1 MRASSFRNCSSSSII
16 NMVPGIMCP
25 KVIVNL
31 NKAICKDLNNRFQ
44 PFTMKAFYQLTEEEV
59 ISQLHTGR
67 SGLSK
72 NAIPELQQQH
82 GKNELQEAKPKS
94 KLSILLAQFADVMI
108 LILILAAIVSFVVGE
123 HTDAYVILA
132 IIIANALLG
141 YSQESKAEESIRMLK
156 KMAAQHATVIRD
168 NNPEKIEASQLVPG
182 DLIILEAGD
191 IVPADARLIEVNAL
205 KIDEASLT
213 GESHSIEKKTDP
225 LPDENLVPGDQLNM
239 VFKSTIVSNGSAKAI
254 VVATGMQT
262 EIGKIAGLM
271 ETENQ
276 KTPLQKR
283 LAVFSK
289 QLAVI
294 VIMICAIVFGLGLWR
309 GQPTL
314 EIFMTALSLAVA
326 ALPEALPAVITIA
339 LAIGAR
345 RMVSQKALIR
355 KLPAVETLGSV
366 THICTDKTGTLTQN
380 VMTVEKVQAAEKQED
395 LLLHAMMLNNEV
407 RFSNDG
413 KLLGDSTETAL
424 IKYAMEK
431 KLTKQKAD
439 STYPLTASI
448 PFDSDR
454 MRMSTLHSHG
464 DKWILFVKGAP
475 GKMMEMLA
483 SKHKEQIP
491 VWKHQN
497 EEWASDG
504 LRVLLFGYRIF
515 DQQPDKPDASLEK
528 ELEFLGITAMIDP
541 PREEVIGAIDECK
554 KAGIKTIMITG
565 DQPLT
570 AKAIAQRLHIT
581 DGEQA
586 EVLKGAELE
595 KMDEATY
602 NEKVKNIAVYARVS
616 PEQKLKI
623 VEALQHNG
631 EFVAMTGDGVN
642 DAPSLKQADIG
653 VAMGITG
660 TEVSKEAADMILLD
674 DNFATIVKAVKE
686 GRRIYENIR
695 KFIKYVLSCNLSE
708 ILTIFFAPILGFPVP
723 LLPIHILWINL
734 VTDGLPGIALV
745 AEPAEKNIMQQAPR
759 PPKENL
765 FAGGLAAQIIFSAV
779 ILTVASLFVQW
790 WAIQNDYD
798 VKAQQTMVF
807 TTLCFVQLGNAL
819 SSRSFSRPLLAQGL
833 FANRGMWG
841 AIVLTIGL
849 QLLIIY
855 VPFLDSVF
863 KTTVLDGKAMTCIGV
878 VTLVSTGLIELL
890 KFMHAQ
896 RRRMKS
902 EV

>member
-1 MRASSFRNCSSSSII
+1 
-16 NMVPGIMCP
+16 
-25 KVIVNL
+25 
-31 NKAICKDLNNRFQ
+31 
-44 PFTMKAFYQLTEEEV
+44 MKAFYQLTEEEV
-59 ISQLHTGR
+59 LNQLHTGR

-72 NAIPELQQQH
+72 SAIPELQQKY
-82 GKNELQEAKPKS
+82 GKNELEETKPKS

-108 LILILAAIVSFVVGE
+108 LILIVAAIVSFVVGE
-123 HTDAYVILA
+123 HTDAFVILA
-132 IIIANALLG
+132 IIIANALMG
-141 YSQESKAEESIRMLK
+141 YSQESKAEASIRMLK
-156 KMAAQHATVIRD
+156 KMAAQYATVIRD
-168 NNPEKIEASQLVPG
+168 NNPEKVEASHLVPG
-182 DLIILEAGD
+182 DLVLLEAGD

-205 KIDEASLT
+205 KTDEASLT
-213 GESHSIEKKTDP
+213 GESHSIEKNTDT
-225 LPDENLVPGDQLNM
+225 LQDNSLVPGDQLNM
-239 VFKSTIVSNGSAKAI
+239 VFKGTIVSNGSAKAI

-294 VIMICAIVFGLGLWR
+294 VIIICAIVFGLGLWQ
-309 GQPTL
+309 GQPPL
-314 EIFMTALSLAVA
+314 QMFLTALSLAVA

-345 RMVSQKALIR
+345 RLVEQKALIR

-380 VMTVEKVQAAEKQED
+380 VMTVEKVQAAAEKED
-395 LLLHAMMLNNEV
+395 LLLHATMLNNEV

-424 IKYAMEK
+424 VQYAIQK
-431 KLTKQKAD
+431 GLTKQQAD
-439 STYPLTASI
+439 STFPLVASI
-448 PFDSDR
+448 PFDSVR
-454 MRMSTLHSHG
+454 MRMSTLHRHD

-475 GKMMEMLA
+475 VKMLDILA
-483 SKHKEQIP
+483 AKHKDQIP
-491 VWKHQN
+491 GWRELNRVW
-497 EEWASDG
+497 AADG
-504 LRVLLFGYRIF
+504 LRVLVFGYVLF
-515 DQQPDKPDASLEK
+515 DQQPGKPDHTLEK
-528 ELEFLGITAMIDP
+528 ELEFLGMTAMIDP
-541 PREEVIGAIDECK
+541 PREEVIGAIDQCK
-554 KAGIKTIMITG
+554 TAGIKTIMITG

-570 AKAIAQRLHIT
+570 AKAIAERLHIID
-581 DGEQA
+581 DGSADVQT
-586 EVLKGAELE
+586 GAELDQMNE
-595 KMDEATY
+595 TAF
-602 NEKVKNIAVYARVS
+602 NEKVNNISVYARVS

-623 VEALQHNG
+623 VQALQHNG

-653 VAMGITG
+653 LAMGITG

-674 DNFATIVKAVKE
+674 DNFTTIVKAVKE

-708 ILTIFFAPILGFPVP
+708 ILTILFAPVLGFPVP

-745 AEPAEKNIMQQAPR
+745 AEPAEKNIMQQPPR

-765 FAGGLAAQIIFSAV
+765 FAKGMAARIVVAGV
-779 ILTVASLFVQW
+779 ILTAASLFVQW
-790 WAIQNDYD
+790 WAIQNEYP
-798 VKAQQTMVF
+798 VKTQQTMVF

-819 SSRSFSRPLLAQGL
+819 STRSFSRSLLAPGL

-841 AIVLTIGL
+841 AIVLTIAL

-855 VPFLDSVF
+855 IPFLDTVF
-863 KTTVLDGKAMTCIGV
+863 KTTVLDTKAMTCIV
-878 VTLVSTGLIELL
+878 LVTLASTVLIELL
-890 KFMHAQ
+890 KFIHPK
-896 RRRMKS
+896 RHR
-902 EV
+902 